1 MSSAPADLS
10 GAAQLLR
17 ALGNP
22 IRLAIVTALA
32 DGECCVHELVDTTGV
47 SQPLVSQHLRVLR
60 AARLIAGTRRGR
72 EIAYR
77 LADDHVAHI
86 AADAIL
92 HAAESPDEPRT
103 RTSKQRKRP

>member
-1 MSSAPADLS
+1 MSSRPADLV
-10 GAAQLLR
+10 GAAELLR

-22 IRLAIVTALA
+22 VRLAIVTALA
-32 DGECCVHELVDTTGV
+32 GGERCVHELVDDAGV

-72 EIAYR
+72 EMAYR

-92 HAAESPDEPRT
+92 HAAESPDNPHPPRKK
-103 RTSKQRKRP
+103 RT